1 MEQKFINFLQVT
13 KMTDYNNNAKELTN
27 LLDIM
32 VNSADYKN
40 NDSLTHKRI
49 KTLNNFLYDYVN
61 WLYYEFDYISMS
73 DNFELQ
79 CKRME
84 IMKNYIK
91 FRKWI

>member
-1 MEQKFINFLQVT
+1 MRDLKQ
-13 KMTDYNNNAKELTN
+13 NAEELTH

-32 VNSADYKN
+32 INSADYKN
-40 NDSLTHKRI
+40 EDSLTHKRI

-61 WLYYEFDYISMS
+61 WLYYEFDYINMT

-79 CKRME
+79 SKRME
-84 IMKNYIK
+84 IMKNYCK

>member
-1 MEQKFINFLQVT
+1 
-13 KMTDYNNNAKELTN
+13 MTDYNKNAKELTN

-40 NDSLTHKRI
+40 NDSLSHKRI

-61 WLYYEFDYISMS
+61 WLYYEYDYISMS

>member
-1 MEQKFINFLQVT
+1 
-13 KMTDYNNNAKELTN
+13 MTDYNKNAKELTN

-40 NDSLTHKRI
+40 NDSLSHKRI

>member
-1 MEQKFINFLQVT
+1 
-13 KMTDYNNNAKELTN
+13 MTDYNKNAKELTN

-40 NDSLTHKRI
+40 NDSLSHKRI

-61 WLYYEFDYISMS
+61 WLYYESDYISMS